1 MIVIPRN
8 FEQFM
13 LLLIKNM
20 YPPCSCS
27 LVLVSPILD
36 CGHTLVG
43 GKKVFQ
49 VVCENKGG
57 DGKFCI
63 MRKSCWPTTS
73 FEVRMSME
81 MEIHER
87 AN

>member
-1 MIVIPRN
+1 M
-8 FEQFM
+8 
-13 LLLIKNM
+13 
-20 YPPCSCS
+20 
-27 LVLVSPILD
+27 SPILD

-43 GKKVFQ
+43 GKKVVQ

-81 MEIHER
+81 TEIHEP
-87 AN
+87 ANLKVLQKNYGKT

>member
-1 MIVIPRN
+1 M
-8 FEQFM
+8 
-13 LLLIKNM
+13 
-20 YPPCSCS
+20 
-27 LVLVSPILD
+27 SPILD

-43 GKKVFQ
+43 GKKVVQ

-73 FEVRMSME
+73 FEVRMLME
-81 MEIHER
+81 MEIHEP
-87 AN
+87 ANEKFCKRTMGKLEKKGTKKLKLKNNNL